1 MRAGRS
7 WLHNVRREKRSPA
20 ESPRSGRC
28 FQWIPALL
36 RARFPSPSPYCART
50 FLHIESKERRNSLP
64 LQANTISIPENG
76 SPFKGAG
83 NPGAGTLSFV
93 GKSRPR
99 HPGVC
104 PRRRRLYLWDCQ
116 ALGSSAPALLR
127 ASAIAAAKPRAKVT
141 RLIRIMSQLTPVMS
155 VRRRIATGEATT
167 SPSTA
172 Q

>member
-1 MRAGRS
+1 M
-7 WLHNVRREKRSPA
+7 
-20 ESPRSGRC
+20 
-28 FQWIPALL
+28 
-36 RARFPSPSPYCART
+36 
-50 FLHIESKERRNSLP
+50 ERRNSLP
-64 LQANTISIPENG
+64 PQANTISIPENG

-83 NPGAGTLSFV
+83 NPGAGTQRGTRAPVPSFV

-116 ALGSSAPALLR
+116 ALGSSAPALPR